1 MTCSGGD
8 VVEWTDPNSDRYHKD
23 CTCGDNKYI
32 EEQGSPQICKSCTAG
47 SFKGPAVIRVSGF
60 VHQVVVTKD

>member
-8 VVEWTDPNSDRYHKD
+8 VVSWTDPNSGRYYHD

-32 EEQGSPQICKSCTAG
+32 EEQSSSQICKSCSAD
-47 SFKGPAVIRVSGF
+47 SFKGPAAVRVSGILQ
-60 VHQVVVTKD
+60 QVVVTKD